1 MQQIDFLPAA
11 YHKRLHKRR
20 LRVRKTWASVLL
32 LGLIAAWT
40 VSELYLLEKKS
51 HTVVQ
56 LKQRVEIEALAV
68 AQRRLLSARKQQ
80 LDQKIQLEK
89 ELRLPVKHSLIGST
103 LIQTLPPSVALTR
116 LEIVHQSPE
125 PEHAK
130 RTTTASHQKPKAAPQ
145 KVLQQTNSL
154 TVYVEGFGPSDQL
167 IQDFVAGLQDIPLF
181 NDVVF
186 RSSRNEEIGGLQ
198 VRAFNLVVTIDLNR
212 DFIYDNQEVA
222 HVD

>member
-51 HTVVQ
+51 HTVAQ

-68 AQRRLLSARKQQ
+68 TQRRLLSSRKKQ
-80 LDQKIQLEK
+80 LDEKIQLEK
-89 ELRLPVKHSLIGST
+89 ELRLPVKHSLVGST
-103 LIQTLPPSVALTR
+103 LIQTLPSSVALTR
-116 LEIVHQSPE
+116 LEVVHESPE
-125 PEHAK
+125 PEHSQPKQTGA
-130 RTTTASHQKPKAAPQ
+130 RQKPKAAPQ
-145 KVLQQTNSL
+145 KQNHQTKNL
-154 TVYVEGFGPSDQL
+154 TVYVEGFGPSDQT
-167 IQDFVAGLQDIPLF
+167 IQDFVTGLQNKPLF

-186 RSSRNEEIGGLQ
+186 RSSRNEEIDGLEI
-198 VRAFNLVVTIDLNR
+198 RAFNLVLTIDLNR